1 MPFNY
6 RILRNINKKLKV
18 ISPSI
23 LVKVWYI
30 NFFGSLFIKYE
41 IKKIKIKIKDKKNLL
56 NFIIEKKT
64 CTT

>member
-41 IKKIKIKIKDKKNLL
+41 IKKIKIKDKKNLL

>member
-1 MPFNY
+1 M
-6 RILRNINKKLKV
+6 LRNINKKLKV

-23 LVKVWYI
+23 LVKVRYI

-41 IKKIKIKIKDKKNLL
+41 IKKIKIKDKKNLL